1 MPRGR
6 MAPRNT
12 EHLCG
17 TARLDFQAW
26 SSSYAAVMGLLCWG
40 REGSPPSTQKASVL
54 GSPVPASKGW
64 EGLIVRFQALSTFWQ
79 QQSSLSFPLGWAHV
93 CNGVRECDRQAQVHP
108 FPSLLGLFPSVFRPL
123 GNELLGFLFLHV
135 SISKNNGQVF
145 EYEMLCNFFFF
156 YNILQ
161 MSPKF
166 YVFILQ
172 HFICFSK
179 SPYNQTTYWGFYIVR
194 TLHFYL
200 KTHKREGKAGMM
212 AIDL

>member
-1 MPRGR
+1 M
-6 MAPRNT
+6 
-12 EHLCG
+12 
-17 TARLDFQAW
+17 
-26 SSSYAAVMGLLCWG
+26 
-40 REGSPPSTQKASVL
+40 L

-156 YNILQ
+156 FTIFFKCLQSFMCLFYNILSASLKVPITKQ
-161 MSPKF
+161 HIED
-166 YVFILQ
+166 FILL
-172 HFICFSK
+172 
-179 SPYNQTTYWGFYIVR
+179 GLYIF
-194 TLHFYL
+194 TLKL
-200 KTHKREGKAGMM
+200 IKGREK
-212 AIDL
+212 LV